1 MTIQSLFTRFKS
13 LHFVSEKMY
22 GQIVIY
28 DMKYGV
34 GDKRGSSP
42 LNKLKE
48 LYQMI

>member
-1 MTIQSLFTRFKS
+1 
-13 LHFVSEKMY
+13 MY

-42 LNKLKE
+42 LNKLIIKIEWDNIEWMWYNGRKHGKE
-48 LYQMI
+48 F